1 MPPSLF
7 LCPLSSLRLPTSH
20 FVQPPQPQAGPLLS
34 RFLEGKDFL
43 CEGCNYNLRGVK
55 TLFCPECGKVIP
67 RPPHD
72 QVAILEQRHHDLLWC
87 PKCRYEL
94 HNIPPGDSCP
104 ECGYKFRQED
114 RPKPKSRGRI
124 IPGVPGPLVFLGAL
138 AAIEM
143 VPTFSK
149 ALNSTNRLTPT
160 VTIITL
166 GALLIPLAL
175 IAMFWLGRRRLNE
188 MTTRGYWML
197 STLAIALSLT
207 CVIEAARLL

>member
-1 MPPSLF
+1 MPDPA
-7 LCPLSSLRLPTSH
+7 PK
-20 FVQPPQPQAGPLLS
+20 AGPLLT
-34 RFLEGKDFL
+34 RFLEDKDL
-43 CEGCNYNLRGVK
+43 PCEGCGYNLRGVK
-55 TLFCPECGKVIP
+55 TLFCPECGMVIP
-67 RPPHD
+67 RPPFD
-72 QVAILEQRHHDLLWC
+72 QVAALEERHHDLLWC

-94 HNIPPGDSCP
+94 RNLPPGDSCP
-104 ECGYKFRQED
+104 ECGHKLRHDDQ
-114 RPKPKSRGRI
+114 PKSRRRGHV
-124 IPGVPGPLVFLGAL
+124 IPGVPAPLIYLGAL

-160 VTIITL
+160 ATIITL

-175 IAMFWLGRRRLNE
+175 IAMFWLGRRKLDE

-197 STLAIALSLT
+197 SILAIALSLT